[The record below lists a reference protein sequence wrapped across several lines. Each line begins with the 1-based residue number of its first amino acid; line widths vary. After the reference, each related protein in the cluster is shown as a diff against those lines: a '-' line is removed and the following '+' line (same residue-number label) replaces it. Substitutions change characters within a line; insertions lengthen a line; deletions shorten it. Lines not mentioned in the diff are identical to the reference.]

1 MAYIR
6 SRPISLLVPLNLL
19 SPTAKLPNNNN
30 SRATDSNQAMAS
42 SSPIY
47 TLPRNTLSLAKS
59 KSIQWDPHR

>member
-47 TLPRNTLSLAKS
+47 TLPRNTLSQAKS